1 MTADLALPPPVRHD
15 VEAGIHPSSC
25 SGSRGSGHHV
35 DNPLPVDQDMI
46 NKDGEEEVKKDR
58 GEEEIDGERP

>member
-1 MTADLALPPPVRHD
+1 
-15 VEAGIHPSSC
+15 
-25 SGSRGSGHHV
+25 V